1 MDKHIVE
8 LYNQALKDYDEAIQ
22 KLERIADICK
32 EPLYAGMNYDIL
44 QIIDE
49 EAL

>member
-8 LYNQALKDYDEAIQ
+8 LYNQALKDYDKLLDLLDNIKKICVEAQ
-22 KLERIADICK
+22 DNTGARIYK
-32 EPLYAGMNYDIL
+32 
-44 QIIDE
+44 IIE

>member
-8 LYNQALKDYDEAIQ
+8 LYNQALKDYDKLLDLLYNIQ
-22 KLERIADICK
+22 EVCFKAQDNTGARIYKMI
-32 EPLYAGMNYDIL
+32 
-44 QIIDE
+44 E

>member
-8 LYNQALKDYDEAIQ
+8 LYNQALKDYDELLDLLDNIKKICVEAQ
-22 KLERIADICK
+22 DNTGARIYKMI
-32 EPLYAGMNYDIL
+32 
-44 QIIDE
+44 E

>member
-8 LYNQALKDYDEAIQ
+8 LYNQALKDYDELLDLLDNIQ
-22 KLERIADICK
+22 KICVEAQDNTGARIYEMI
-32 EPLYAGMNYDIL
+32 
-44 QIIDE
+44 E

>member
-8 LYNQALKDYDEAIQ
+8 LYNQALKDYDELLDLLDDIKKVCVEAQ
-22 KLERIADICK
+22 DNTGARIYK
-32 EPLYAGMNYDIL
+32 
-44 QIIDE
+44 IIE

>member
-8 LYNQALKDYDEAIQ
+8 LYNQALKDYDELLDLLDDIKKICVEAQ
-22 KLERIADICK
+22 DNTGARIYKMI
-32 EPLYAGMNYDIL
+32 
-44 QIIDE
+44 E